1 MCGGL
6 SVLFLTP
13 FIASTLNCL
22 LRPSLRPPPG
32 VMARE
37 VAPNT
42 FDVRLIGQPGGV
54 SLVWYGS
61 SGDGRHHTLAVCMR
75 YRGIQL
81 KPSRVEPSVMTDG
94 KMWMREFFLQ
104 RGRLLTDYR
113 AYLWNTLLPW
123 SPAGVHIIASA
134 PADSLSANA
143 FANSTLELAAQL
155 SQLDAAALPQ
165 KPPLSLRQVR

>member
-1 MCGGL
+1 
-6 SVLFLTP
+6 
-13 FIASTLNCL
+13 
-22 LRPSLRPPPG
+22 
-32 VMARE
+32 MARE

-54 SLVWYGS
+54 NLGWYGP
-61 SGDGRHHTLAVCMR
+61 SGDGRHHTLPVCMR

-94 KMWMREFFLQ
+94 KIWMREFFLQ

-113 AYLWNTLLPW
+113 GYLHDTLLPW

-134 PADSLSANA
+134 PVDGLSARA
-143 FANSTLELAAQL
+143 FAKSAQEFASQL
-155 SQLDAAALPQ
+155 NQLDASP
-165 KPPLSLRQVR
+165 RQPRSVRLTQ